1 MRLRT
6 ARLLMALLL
15 GAVVCLALPL
25 GAWAAENAGDRWGP
39 WLEIG
44 KFANLVLVVAV
55 LVGVAR
61 KPLRNFFASRSQAIR
76 DQLEEAQRARQ
87 EAEARLA
94 EIDLRMSSL
103 DDELREIGAAAQRE
117 AQEEHG
123 RLVAAAER
131 DAERI
136 VERARREIDG
146 MTRAA
151 QIELKAHVA
160 ELSVRLAR
168 EKIRDEVT
176 DDDRNRLFARFVAR
190 VGGRE

>member
-1 MRLRT
+1 
-6 ARLLMALLL
+6 
-15 GAVVCLALPL
+15 LALPL

-44 KFANLVLVVAV
+44 KLANLVLVVAV

-61 KPLRNFFASRSQAIR
+61 KPLANFFAGRSKAIR
-76 DQLEEAQRARQ
+76 DQLEDAQRARR
-87 EAEARLA
+87 EAEAKLA

-103 DDELREIGAAAQRE
+103 DDELREIRAAAERE
-117 AQEEHG
+117 AQEEHQ
-123 RLVAAAER
+123 RLIAAAER

-136 VERARREIDG
+136 VEGARREIDG

-151 QIELKAHVA
+151 QLELKAHAA
-160 ELSVRLAR
+160 ELSVQLAK
-168 EKIRDEVT
+168 EMIRNEIT
-176 DDDRNRLFARFVAR
+176 DNDRNRLFARFVAK